1 MLALSLETSTRTCSV
16 ALVKDRE
23 VLGEVVLNTQVTHS
37 QKLLPAVDMLLKV
50 TDVTLDQIDL
60 IGVAVGPGS
69 FTGLRIGIATA
80 QGLAYGKKIP
90 VVGISTLEA
99 LAYTTNI
106 TNGLVVP
113 ILNARRNGVY
123 TAIFKGEKN
132 KYQRLLEDSV
142 LKLEELLEKLVTLPQ
157 PYVFTGDGVPVF
169 KEKIEE
175 VLKNQAIFV
184 PEYNSIP
191 QGKTVGILAI
201 EKFKR
206 EGGNT
211 PDNLKPEYIRLSEAE
226 RNLLKGCN

>member
-37 QKLLPAVDMLLKV
+37 QKLLPAIDALFKIADISLEQ
-50 TDVTLDQIDL
+50 LDL
-60 IGVAVGPGS
+60 IGVAIGPGS

-90 VVGISTLEA
+90 VVGVSTIEA
-99 LAYTTNI
+99 LAYTTNVYE
-106 TNGLVVP
+106 GLVVP
-113 ILNARRNGVY
+113 ILNARRNQVY
-123 TAIFKGEKN
+123 TGIFQGN
-132 KYQRLLEDSV
+132 NGKYQRLLADSV
-142 LKLEELLEKLVTLPQ
+142 IKLEELLEKLVTLPQ

-175 VLKNQAIFV
+175 VLKDQAIFI
-184 PEYNSIP
+184 PEYNLLP
-191 QGKTVGILAI
+191 GGKTVGVLAI

-206 EGGNT
+206 GEITAIN
-211 PDNLKPEYIRLSEAE
+211 NLKPEYLRLSEAE
-226 RNLLKGCN
+226 RNLLKGC